1 MSRPLPLYRV
11 RAVNTAP
18 DSENKIHDDQV
29 AAQYGFRGGLV
40 PGVTV
45 YGYMTAPIV
54 EHLPEWLEHGSMR
67 VRFIEPFYDGEAVIV
82 RAEAADD
89 GSIHVAA
96 EREDG
101 SVCAKGIAKITAA
114 AATEPDWYLEH
125 TLPGERP
132 VPERDNLIPGTLLGT
147 LVEKIDTTEP
157 HRLLLFSNHIL
168 MRNFK
173 LGPWIHAA
181 SEVTNWSA
189 AQPGDEISARGR
201 IHERFERKGHEFV
214 VVDVMLIATESRL
227 LQTVRHT
234 AIYRPARKFA

>member
-1 MSRPLPLYRV
+1 VSRPLPLYRV

-18 DSENKIHDDQV
+18 DSENKMHDDGV
-29 AAQYGFRGGLV
+29 AARYGFRGGLV

-45 YGYMTAPIV
+45 YGYMMAPIV
-54 EHLPEWLEHGSMR
+54 EHAPEWLEHGSMS
-67 VRFIEPFYDGEAVIV
+67 VRFLEPFYDGEAVIV

-89 GSIHVAA
+89 GAIHVAA

-114 AATEPDWYLEH
+114 DATEPGWYLEH
-125 TLPGERP
+125 ALPRERP
-132 VPERDNLIPGTLLGT
+132 VPELDNLISGTPLGS
-147 LVEKIDTTEP
+147 VAEKIDTAEP
-157 HRLLLFSNHIL
+157 NRLLLFSNHIL

-189 AQPGDEISARGR
+189 AQPGDEISARGV
-201 IHERFERKGHEFV
+201 IHDRFDKKGHEFV
-214 VVDVMLIATESRL
+214 VVDVMLIANTTRL
-227 LQTVRHT
+227 VQTVRHT
-234 AIYRPARKFA
+234 AIYRPRA